1 MTTDNKKFIQEVDLN
16 KSSKACPTCASECE
30 KINKRING
38 RELSDLETKE
48 VPQIL
53 KVFNISFVFLVSM
66 TGSPLLWTHQSFHGL
81 KINNEIL

>member
-16 KSSKACPTCASECE
+16 KSPKACPTCASECE

-48 VPQIL
+48 VTQIL
-53 KVFNISFVFLVSM
+53 KVFNI
-66 TGSPLLWTHQSFHGL
+66 
-81 KINNEIL
+81 